1 MKKLLIPVVAFLSV
15 LSAHAADEP
24 GLTVFI
30 KGRQMCVIGP
40 DGTQMF
46 SLEPSAWSQNFTWI
60 DLAGSYAKA
69 DKGVKGTF
77 SGKLRNSDAVATM
90 EVTIVPIDSRRIQ
103 VDGTFQID
111 KPAETIEII
120 SVNSGPG
127 VAGDGRGT
135 FVGESGKDTV
145 IPLPP
150 GRTTSPE
157 PVTAIRMRDAQDRV
171 YEIQLP
177 APAKVFHHGGFRLN
191 IGDGKIEPG
200 EVRKASFVVNLP
212 EDAKMMLDP
221 AAIQPESDSWFEWK
235 ATGHPAADS
244 VLDMSGWLEAPAG
257 KHGRITRKDDRFIYN
272 GKPKKFWGTN
282 INFSGVAPS
291 KEFADKQADLYAR
304 YGINAIRMHKIA
316 DGPDWQGIVT
326 MQSAVEYDAP
336 RLDLM
341 DYFVSK
347 LKEKG
352 IYIKLSSNFGRL
364 PIGPADLQRI
374 PYATEFDTMRFEG
387 WRQAPQG
394 AIWYAK
400 EIGDLQIEQMVKMLE
415 HENPYTGL
423 RYADDPVVMLVEVVN
438 ENSAFFFT
446 LHAMQKSPTVKK
458 LAGEAFFAWLKDR
471 YQTQE
476 ALLAAW
482 GANSLG
488 RFGREQLGDESWD
501 QGLIYPVGNP
511 WFFSPAQLEGPF
523 KDLKQRLLDTM
534 LFMAEQQIKY
544 YERYAKAVR
553 AAGYKGEIL
562 GSNWVAAAGYS
573 HYMNLYADSTLG
585 NIDRHNYFGGSAS
598 MLAKPGGGTLSSGMT
613 QVGNC
618 TFMLSEWIHCFPN
631 EYGVE
636 GPAIVGAYGLGLN
649 GWDISYIFQNYNH
662 EGEFLKSLGR
672 REWEIA
678 TPQIMGIFPA
688 VARQV
693 YRGDVKESEL
703 TFDRNVYFPNLVKG
717 ELGFQDSQ
725 SMDYDVKQ
733 FDSST
738 IPAKALAVGRTVVN
752 FTDAPKETKAAD
764 LTAFEQG
771 DVLVSSTKQLKWVAG
786 KNSHDGHIVINTPGT
801 QAVVGFAE
809 GVVNDLQDVSITSRS
824 PYGAIYVTALDQD
837 ATIAKG
843 KRLLISTIARVHN
856 TGMKY
861 VAGNMVESGKP
872 PLRVEP
878 VTADIKFKRGGKP
891 VVNILDHNGV
901 ATGQTLPVGDDGTLK
916 LDGNSTKTVYYEV
929 VYP

>member
-1 MKKLLIPVVAFLSV
+1 MKKLPILVAALLSA

-24 GLTVFI
+24 GLAVFT
-30 KGRQMCVIGP
+30 KGRQMCVIDS

-46 SLEPSAWSQNFTWI
+46 SLEPSGWSQNFTWI

-69 DKGVKGTF
+69 GEGVKGTF
-77 SGKLRNSDAVATM
+77 KGKLRNSDTVATFD
-90 EVTIVPIDSRRIQ
+90 VTLVPRDSRTIQ
-103 VDGTFQID
+103 VDAAFQVD
-111 KPAETIEII
+111 KPSETLEII

-135 FVGESGKDTV
+135 FVGESGKESV

-157 PVTAIRMRDAQDRV
+157 PVKSILMRDAKDRV
-171 YEIQLP
+171 YEVQFPEARSI
-177 APAKVFHHGGFRLN
+177 FHHGGFRVN
-191 IGDGKIEPG
+191 FGEGKIEPG
-200 EVRKASFVVNLP
+200 EVRKTSFVVKLP

-221 AAIQPESDSWFEWK
+221 TVIQSESDSWFEWK
-235 ATGHPAADS
+235 ATGHPGADS
-244 VLDMSGWLEAPAG
+244 VLDMSSWLEAPAG
-257 KHGRITRKDDRFIYN
+257 KHGRITRKDDQFIYN

-282 INFSGVAPS
+282 INYSAAAPA
-291 KEFADKQADLYAR
+291 KELADKQADLYAR
-304 YGINAIRMHKIA
+304 YGINAIRLHKFA

-341 DYFVSK
+341 DYFVSR

-364 PIGPADLQRI
+364 PIGPADLGRI
-374 PYATEFDTMRFEG
+374 PYATEFDAMRFEG

-394 AIWYAK
+394 AVWYAK
-400 EIGDLQIEQMVKMLE
+400 EVGDLQIEQMVKMLE
-415 HENPYTGL
+415 HQNPYTGL
-423 RYADDPVVMLVEVVN
+423 RYADDPAVMMVEVLN

-458 LAGEAFFAWLKDR
+458 LAGEAFFSWLKDR
-471 YQTQE
+471 YQTKE
-476 ALLAAW
+476 ALVAAW
-482 GANSLG
+482 GPKALG
-488 RFGREQLGDESWD
+488 WFGSEKMNDESWE
-501 QGLIYPVGNP
+501 QGAIYPAGNP
-511 WFFSPAQLEGPF
+511 WFFSPVQLEGVM
-523 KDLKQRLLDTM
+523 KDLKPRLLDTM

-544 YERYAKAVR
+544 YERFTKAMR

-562 GSNWVAAAGYS
+562 GSNWVAAPAYS
-573 HYMNLYADSTLG
+573 HYMNLYADATLG
-585 NIDRHNYFGGSAS
+585 NIDRHNYFGGSSS
-598 MLAKPGGGTLSSGMT
+598 MLANPGGGVLSSGMQ

-618 TFMLSEWIHCFPN
+618 TFMLSEWIHVFPN

-636 GPAIVGAYGLGLN
+636 GPAIISAYGLGLN
-649 GWDISYIFQNYNH
+649 GWDVSYIFQNYNH

-672 REWEIA
+672 RDWEIA
-678 TPQIMGIFPA
+678 TPQILGIFPA

-693 YRGDVKESEL
+693 YRGDVKQSDL

-717 ELGFQDSQ
+717 ELGFEDAQ

-733 FDSST
+733 FDSTT

-752 FTDAPKETKAAD
+752 FTKEPAETKAAD
-764 LTAFEQG
+764 LAPFQQG
-771 DVLVSSTKQLKWVAG
+771 EALVSSTKQLKWVAG
-786 KNSHDGHIVINTPGT
+786 KNSHDGHIVVNTPGT
-801 QAVVGFAE
+801 QAVVGFAN
-809 GVVNDLQDVSITSRS
+809 GVPNDLEDVSITSRS
-824 PYGAIYVTALDQD
+824 NYAAIYVTALDQD

-843 KRLLISTIARVHN
+843 KRLLITTIARVHN

-861 VAGNMVESGKP
+861 VAGNMVDAGKA

-878 VTADIKFKRGGKP
+878 VAADIKLKRGGKP
-891 VVNILDHNGV
+891 VVNVLDHNGV
-901 ATGQTLPVGDDGTLK
+901 ATGQTLTVGDDGTLK
-916 LDGNSTKTVYYEV
+916 LDGNETKTVYYEV